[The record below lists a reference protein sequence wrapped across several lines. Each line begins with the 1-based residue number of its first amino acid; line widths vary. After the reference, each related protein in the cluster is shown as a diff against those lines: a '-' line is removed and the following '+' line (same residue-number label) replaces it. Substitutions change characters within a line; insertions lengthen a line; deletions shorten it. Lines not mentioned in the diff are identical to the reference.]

1 MTVEGNVLHIDV
13 DLSESSQSLDVGFD
27 ESAQYLDIELMGGGS
42 GRFPYYKG
50 EYEIEPRKSE
60 QTLSVED
67 KSMKDDVI
75 IRPIFYAETIN
86 QGGGYTAVIG
96 AE

>member
-1 MTVEGNVLHIDV
+1 MIEGNVLHIDV
-13 DLSESSQSLDVGFD
+13 EFEDDPLLLDV
-27 ESAQYLDIELMGGGS
+27 ELSGGGA

-50 EYEIEPRKSE
+50 SYDIEPRKSE

-75 IRPIFYAETIN
+75 IRPIFYSETIN

-96 AE
+96 AD